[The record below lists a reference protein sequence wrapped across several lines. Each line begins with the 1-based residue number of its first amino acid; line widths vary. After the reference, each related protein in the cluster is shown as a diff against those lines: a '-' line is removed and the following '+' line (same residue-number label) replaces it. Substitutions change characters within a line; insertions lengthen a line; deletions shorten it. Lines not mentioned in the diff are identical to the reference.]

1 MTFQYVS
8 VDEAIKRSGVR
19 MVVVGGVPSP
29 WGEAAKGILHVKNIE
44 WAAVR
49 LVYDSEPLKEW
60 AGQRSGPILIYN
72 NERPRAGWAEI
83 LLLSERLAPN
93 PSLLPKDAA
102 DRALVFG
109 LAHEICGEQGL
120 AWSRRLQ
127 LIHAGL
133 NNKGGFPERVS
144 KYLGKKYG
152 YSPEA
157 GANSGSRVADVL
169 RMLASRLKEQ
179 RQAGNRHVPNK
190 KKPPPSNGASRRSC
204 AKPTHGCGYGACAK
218 TRPAGAARVAAATP
232 INAARASPSRDG
244 HGSITSSRRC
254 ARERRRRTR
263 SKPRTKRF
271 SDIASDASCA
281 GPTCRT
287 GTTSSS
293 CSSPTAAG

>member
-1 MTFQYVS
+1 MASAMADMSQRGTITSPHQQIIRAQFLRLRLTGIALIANTSHLEENMTFQYVS

-29 WGEAAKGILHVKNIE
+29 WGEAAKGILHIKNIE

-49 LVYDSEPLKEW
+49 LLYDSEPLRTW
-60 AGQRSGPILIYN
+60 AGQRSGPILMYN

-102 DRALVFG
+102 DRTLVFG

-133 NNKGGFPERVS
+133 NDMGGFPERVS
-144 KYLGKKYG
+144 EYLGKKYG

-157 GANSGSRVADVL
+157 GPNSGSRAADVL

-179 RQAGNRHVPNK
+179 RQAGSRYYIGDTLTAADIYSATCMAMFAPL
-190 KKPPPSNGASRRSC
+190 PPEQCQMDG
-204 AKPTHGCGYGACAK
+204 PT
-218 TRPAGAARVAAATP
+218 RAAFE
-232 INAARASPSRDG
+232 SRDPQL
-244 HGSITSSRRC
+244 
-254 ARERRRRTR
+254 E
-263 SKPRTKRF
+263 
-271 SDIASDASCA
+271 
-281 GPTCRT
+281 
-287 GTTSSS
+287 
-293 CSSPTAAG
+293 AALDPILIQHRDLC